1 MSDPRNQL
9 QGMFDISNRY
19 DTFGDVL
26 TRMHVKGFRCHQDTI
41 IDVESPITA
50 FCGLN
55 GTGKSTLLQ
64 LASAAY
70 KSPIT
75 QTKPYYIKDFIVV
88 GTLDPHPFKDD
99 ASVEYRFWQGNT
111 STKPLTLSRNSRTRR
126 WQGYGRRPERSVFFA
141 GIGLYLPKI
150 EQRDFIVRNA
160 NQLVVSSSSAVND
173 RIKRWTC
180 QVLGCSYDTI
190 HSNQVS
196 YSHRTGKVL
205 QVERVGEKYSEAHM
219 GYGEGRSQ
227 HLIAILETLP
237 DQSLVLI
244 EEPETSLHPGA
255 QYQFGKY
262 LMDVSKTKKHQI
274 FLTTHSEHLLEALPS
289 KSRVYL
295 HKREAEI
302 DVITGLT
309 SSQAKSLMTDG
320 HHKALC
326 ILVEDECAKAIL
338 TETIRRI
345 DQGFLRSVGIY
356 VGGDKQ
362 RLASTIRT
370 LSDTGLLVAAVR
382 DGDVEDS
389 PRENIFKLPGTL
401 PPEKEVFC
409 STAVKSYMSD
419 EYDICLEDFSAAYL
433 SGVNHHGWISKLSIH
448 IAQDKAALMWEISKV
463 YARGLSESE
472 AASLI
477 DLLKEAAG
485 QS

>member
-9 QGMFDISNRY
+9 QRMFENRNRY
-19 DTFGDVL
+19 RTFGDVI
-26 TRMHVKGFRCHQDTI
+26 TRMHVQGFRCHQDTI

-70 KSPIT
+70 KSPTT
-75 QTKPYYIKDFIVV
+75 QAKPYYIKDFIVV
-88 GTLDPHPFKDD
+88 GTLDPHPFRDD
-99 ASVEYRFWQGNT
+99 ASVEYRFWQENN
-111 STKPLTLSRNSRTRR
+111 STKPLTLSRNSRTCR
-126 WQGYGRRPERSVFFA
+126 WQGYGRRPERPVFFA

-160 NQLVVSSSSAVND
+160 NRLIVSSSSAVNQ
-173 RIKRWTC
+173 RVKRWTC

-196 YSHRTGKVL
+196 YSHRTGEVL
-205 QVERVGEKYSEAHM
+205 QVKRAGEKYSEAHM

-244 EEPETSLHPGA
+244 EEPETSLHPSA

-262 LMDVSKTKKHQI
+262 LMDVSSTKKHQI
-274 FLTTHSEHLLEALPS
+274 FLTTHSEYLLEALPS
-289 KSRVYL
+289 KSRIYL
-295 HKREAEI
+295 HKRESDI
-302 DVITGLT
+302 NVLTGLT
-309 SSQAKSLMTDG
+309 SSQAKSLMTHG
-320 HHKALC
+320 YHKALC
-326 ILVEDECAKAIL
+326 ILVEDECAKSIL
-338 TETIRRI
+338 TEIIRRI
-345 DQGFLRSVGIY
+345 DQDLLRSVGIY

-362 RLASTIRT
+362 KIASAIRT
-370 LSDTGLLVAAVR
+370 LAETGLTVSAVR
-382 DGDVEDS
+382 DGDVQPS
-389 PRENIFKLPGTL
+389 PKENIFKLPGSL
-401 PPEKEVFC
+401 PPEKELFL
-409 STAVKSYMSD
+409 STSVRTYISE
-419 EYDICLEDFSAAYL
+419 EYHICLEDFTAAYL
-433 SGVNHHGWISKLSIH
+433 SGIDHHEWIEKLADH
-448 IAQDKAALMWEISKV
+448 ISQDEAALTGEIAKI
-463 YARGLSESE
+463 YARNVLESE

-477 DLLKEAAG
+477 NLLKEAAG